1 MAFEITVAK
10 EKADNYAHILEE
22 KVAQR
27 TREINDSEGHHR
39 GDEILSSVGTAL
51 NDICREGDTPARFG
65 GDEFCIILPH
75 TTAENAQ
82 PLCARIIAD
91 FEQTHDGQ
99 YHLSIGIAQNG
110 PDRFLAV
117 EDFCLKQMR
126 LCTSQKRIMTVRLPS
141 NHPLTH
147 IFTLYEESRRLQ
159 IGERGIFLP

>member
-10 EKADNYAHILEE
+10 EKA
-22 KVAQR
+22 AQR
-27 TREINDSEGHHR
+27 TREINASEGHHR

-65 GDEFCIILPH
+65 GDEFCIIMPH

-82 PLCARIIAD
+82 PLCERIIAD

-110 PDRFLAV
+110 PDTFLAA
-117 EDFCLKQMR
+117 EDFVPEADAAMYEPKKNHD
-126 LCTSQKRIMTVRLPS
+126 SQITIQPS
-141 NHPLTH
+141 TDTH
-147 IFTLYEESRRLQ
+147 LHVV
-159 IGERGIFLP
+159 